1 MGTVA
6 ALVGA
11 DLAFAFQQT
20 AIVPAIPAVQH
31 DPARVAGVVGGLL
44 TGYLVA
50 SSVAT
55 PLLGGGR
62 PPRAPLTSGPRE
74 AGHARAAA
82 GVGCRA

>member
-55 PLLGGGR
+55 PLHA
-62 PPRAPLTSGPRE
+62 PPP
-74 AGHARAAA
+74 